1 MADSTPISCD
11 HYDYLEIACMDG
23 YELEVELDG
32 DALVGIANTLK
43 AKDGLE
49 YLVLKVGDEER
60 WVPVNRIQRIRVLTE
75 PARFREH
82 RFQ

>member
-1 MADSTPISCD
+1 MTDSTPISCD

-23 YELEVELDG
+23 YQLAVELDG
-32 DALVGIANTLK
+32 DSLIGIAKTLK
-43 AKDGLE
+43 AKNGLE
-49 YLVLKVGDEER
+49 YLVLKVDDEEH

-82 RFQ
+82 QFQ